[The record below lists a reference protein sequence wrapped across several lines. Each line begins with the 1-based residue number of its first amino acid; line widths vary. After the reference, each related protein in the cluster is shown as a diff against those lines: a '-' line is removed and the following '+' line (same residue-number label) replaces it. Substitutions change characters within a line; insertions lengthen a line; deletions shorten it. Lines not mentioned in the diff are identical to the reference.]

1 MSSSVLS
8 DSIELTESTDT
19 SDAASNNATDTLDPI
34 DFIDPMDP
42 IDPDGPVDPINSTD
56 PDGPV
61 DPINPTDPDGPVDP
75 YDSMDRSDQ
84 TTLLPAF
91 NPFDR
96 VVARVLSGE
105 WVPTSH
111 KFRDDGSAGR
121 CRAAAQS
128 FCPPSRDTDPAKVAV
143 LMVDM
148 PAYQHALQQ
157 AVDGALRSLVGWT
170 RVPSVQR
177 RSKSKL
183 KPELPELNPELKP
196 HVTFHIEKT
205 DPRWVH
211 WPVGSS
217 KQAEFNTASRS
228 EHHTATDSETWHN
241 PTTKA
246 GQAWMRAATKD
257 MMKRLAGAE

>member
-1 MSSSVLS
+1 MPQKSGESVDSGVLS
-8 DSIELTESTDT
+8 DSIGLTESTDT
-19 SDAASNNATDTLDPI
+19 SDAASSNATDTLDPI

-42 IDPDGPVDPINSTD
+42 IDPDGPVDPIN
-56 PDGPV
+56 
-61 DPINPTDPDGPVDP
+61 PTDPDGSVDP
-75 YDSMDRSDQ
+75 YDSIDRSDQ

-170 RVPSVQR
+170 RVPNVQR
-177 RSKSKL
+177 RTKSKL
-183 KPELPELNPELKP
+183 KPELPELKPELKPESKP
-196 HVTFHIEKT
+196 HVTFHIERR
-205 DPRWVH
+205 DPSSVH

-217 KQAEFNTASRS
+217 KPAELNTASRS
-228 EHHTATDSETWHN
+228 KRHTATDSETWHN

-246 GQAWMRAATKD
+246 GQAWMHAATKD